1 MNSKRILVIL
11 ILIEL
16 LISSFSPILRG
27 IASNDYQADIPTMR
41 AQLILD
47 KMTPQEK
54 VGQLFLVPFTG
65 SSVDETAQIFDLI
78 VNYNVGGVMLQNAN
92 DNFTAAPDTISNA
105 HNLISDLQ
113 SLEWQKSQGL
123 ITDPT
128 TNSTS
133 KGNYIPLFVGIS
145 QEGDGYPYDQILNG
159 LTPLPDLMA
168 IGATWQ
174 PDLSRQV
181 GEVAGQE
188 LSQIGFNL
196 FLGPSLDV
204 LVSSGIAGG
213 GGLGARSFGGDPYW
227 VGEMGQE
234 YITGLHEGSN
244 GLLAVI
250 AKHFPGKGSSDRSS
264 SEEVAT
270 VRKSLEQLKQIELA
284 PFLEVTQDNP
294 GAISSPDGLLVS
306 HIRYQGFQ
314 GNIRATTRPVS
325 FDPQALSQ
333 ILALAPFSIWH
344 ENGGLIVSD
353 DLGSQAVRR
362 FYDPANQSFSARI
375 VARDALLAGNDL
387 LYLGNIVSSD
397 AVDNYESIVQSL
409 DFFVQKYNEDAAFA
423 QRVDESAKRI
433 LTMKYRIYNDFTF
446 SKVLPLFDPSN
457 IGNSQAVTFE
467 VARQSATLISPDAIE
482 LDSLV
487 PSPPRVNDWI
497 LFLTDTRIQNQCVL
511 CPEEAAFSKESLPD
525 AIFRLYGPQAGGLVK
540 RSALLPYSFDDLALI
555 LQGGEGNPTLE
566 YELNIADWVVISM
579 LDSTPDQSLLDN
591 LRRFFFERQDLLR
604 NKKVI
609 LFAFNAPYFLDATDI
624 SKLTAYYGLYSKSL
638 PFVEVA
644 ARLLFQELNPVGSLP
659 VSVSG
664 IGYDLLSATAPDPEQ
679 IIDLSLD
686 LPVNPENTPGVTPET
701 TATPFFKVGDTISVN
716 TGVIKDHNS
725 RQVPDGTGVRFTLTS
740 NLEGKILQ
748 IVDTVTSQGIARTS
762 FSINQPGLVEI
773 RAIVEP
779 SVTSVVLQLDIT
791 SEGISVTVVPPT
803 QESQIATAIIVDTP
817 TPSPVELTSL
827 ESGYPG
833 LAGWFLMVLII
844 SGMSWLAYNLGVRNY
859 SSRWGIRW
867 VLCILLG
874 GFTAYN
880 YLVFG
885 FPGGRIWI
893 QSSGLLAVVE
903 FVFFMAGLGW
913 MGGYYWTLLSMKQSG
928 NKAGEK

>member
-1 MNSKRILVIL
+1 MSSKRILTFLILVNIL
-11 ILIEL
+11 I
-16 LISSFSPILRG
+16 SFFPPILNG
-27 IASNDYQADIPTMR
+27 FASNDNQAELPAMR
-41 AQLILD
+41 AQLLLD
-47 KMTPQEK
+47 KMTPEEK
-54 VGQLFLVPFTG
+54 VGQLFLVQFNG
-65 SSVDETAQIFDLI
+65 SSVDGTTQIFDLI
-78 VNYNVGGVMLQNAN
+78 VNYNVGGVVLQNAN
-92 DNFTAAPDTISNA
+92 DNFTAAPDTIANT

-113 SLEWQKSQGL
+113 TLEWQKSQGNIIDL
-123 ITDPT
+123 T
-128 TNSTS
+128 TNSRTE
-133 KGNYIPLFVGIS
+133 GNYVPLFVGIS

-159 LTPLPDLMA
+159 LTPLPDLLA

-204 LVSSGIAGG
+204 LVTSGTAGG

-227 VGEMGQE
+227 VAKMGQE
-234 YITGLHEGSN
+234 YISGMHDGSN
-244 GLLAVI
+244 GRLAII
-250 AKHFPGKGSSDRSS
+250 AKHFPGRGSTDRSS
-264 SEEVAT
+264 NEEVPT

-284 PFLEVTQDNP
+284 PFFEVTEDNP
-294 GAISSPDGLLVS
+294 GTSNTTDGLLVS

-314 GNIRATTRPVS
+314 GNIRTTTRPVS

-333 ILALAPFSIWH
+333 ILALTPFASWH

-353 DLGSQAVRR
+353 DLGSEAVRR

-387 LYLGNIVSSD
+387 LFVGNIVSSD
-397 AVDNYESIVQSL
+397 AIDNYESIVQSL
-409 DFFVQKYNEDAAFA
+409 EFFTQKYNEDAAFA
-423 QRVDESAKRI
+423 QRVDESVKRI
-433 LTMKYRIYNDFTF
+433 LTMKFRIYDDFTF
-446 SKVLPLFDPSN
+446 SKVLPLFDSSN
-457 IGNSQAVTFE
+457 IGISQAVTFE

-487 PSPPRVNDWI
+487 PSPPGVNDRI
-497 LFLTDTRIQNQCVL
+497 LFLTDTRLESQCKL
-511 CPEEAAFSKESLPD
+511 CPENLAFSKESLPD
-525 AIFRLYGPQAGGLVK
+525 AIYRLYGPQAGGLVK
-540 RSALLPYSFDDLALI
+540 RSSLLPYSFDDLKLI
-555 LQGGEGNPTLE
+555 LQGGEGNPVLE
-566 YELNIADWVVISM
+566 LELNIADWVIISL
-579 LDSTPDQSLLDN
+579 LDSAPDQSLLDT
-591 LRRFFFERQDLLR
+591 LRRFFSERQDLLR

-664 IGYDLLSATAPDPEQ
+664 IGYDLLSATAPNPDQ

-686 LPVNPENTPGVTPET
+686 LPIDPEFTPEAT
-701 TATPFFKVGDTISVN
+701 SEATATPLFKVGDTIPIR
-716 TGVIKDHNS
+716 TGIILDHNN

-748 IVDTVTSQGIARTS
+748 IVDTVTVQGVARTV

-779 SVTSVVLQLDIT
+779 SVPSVVMQLDI
-791 SEGISVTVVPPT
+791 SSDGISVTVVPPT
-803 QESQIATAIIVDTP
+803 QASQEATSIVVQTP
-817 TPSPVELTSL
+817 TPQPETLTSI

-833 LAGWFLMVLII
+833 LAGWFIMVIVI
-844 SGMSWLAYNLGVRNY
+844 SGMSWLAFSLGGRYY
-859 SSRWGIRW
+859 SIRWGTRW
-867 VLCILLG
+867 VLCILLSG
-874 GFTAYN
+874 LGAYN
-880 YLVFG
+880 YLVLG
-885 FPGGRIWI
+885 IPSGRIWI
-893 QSSGLLAVVE
+893 QSSGLIAIVE
-903 FVFFMAGLGW
+903 LVFLMAGLGW
-913 MGGYYWTLLSMKQSG
+913 LCGFIWTLWSMKQSG
-928 NKAGEK
+928 DQADKE

>member
-1 MNSKRILVIL
+1 MTSKRILTIL
-11 ILIEL
+11 VLVEL

-27 IASNDYQADIPTMR
+27 IASSDFQSDIPAMR

-47 KMTPQEK
+47 KMTTQEK

-65 SSVDETAQIFDLI
+65 SSVDENTQIFDLI
-78 VNYNVGGVMLQNAN
+78 VNYNIGGVMLQNAN

-105 HNLISDLQ
+105 HNLISGLQ
-113 SLEWQKSQGL
+113 ILEWQKSQGL
-123 ITDPT
+123 ITDPI

-133 KGNYIPLFVGIS
+133 SGNYIPLFVGIS
-145 QEGDGYPYDQILNG
+145 QEGDGYPNDQILNG
-159 LTPLPDLMA
+159 LTPLPGFMA

-174 PDLSRQV
+174 PNLSRQV

-204 LVSSGIAGG
+204 LVTSGIASG
-213 GGLGARSFGGDPYW
+213 GGLGTRSFGGDPYW

-234 YITGLHEGSN
+234 YISGLHDGSN
-244 GLLAVI
+244 GRLAVI

-284 PFLEVTQDNP
+284 PFLQVTKDNP
-294 GAISSPDGLLVS
+294 GATSSPDGLLVS

-333 ILALAPFSIWH
+333 ILALPPFSTWH
-344 ENGGLIVSD
+344 DNGGLIVSD

-423 QRVDESAKRI
+423 QRVDKSAKSI
-433 LTMKYRIYNDFTF
+433 LTMKYRLYDDFTF
-446 SKVLPLFDPSN
+446 SKVIPLFDPSN

-487 PSPPRVNDWI
+487 PSPPGVNDWI
-497 LFLTDTRIQNQCVL
+497 LFLTDTRTQNQCDL
-511 CPEEAAFSKESLPD
+511 CPEEAVFGKDSLPD
-525 AIFRLYGPQAGGLVK
+525 AIYRLYGPQAGGLVR
-540 RSALLPYSFDDLALI
+540 RSSLLPYSFDDLALI
-555 LQGGEGNPTLE
+555 LQGGEGSPTLE
-566 YELNIADWVVISM
+566 YELNIADWVIISM

-638 PFVEVA
+638 PFVDVA

-664 IGYDLLSATAPDPEQ
+664 IGYDLLSATAPDPKQ

-686 LPVNPENTPGVTPET
+686 LPINPVITPGVTPET
-701 TATPFFKVGDTISVN
+701 TATPFFKVGDTISVK
-716 TGVIKDHNS
+716 TGVIFDHNS

-748 IVDTVTSQGIARTS
+748 IVDTVTSRGIARTA

-779 SVTSVVLQLDIT
+779 SVTSVVMQLDIT
-791 SEGISVTVVPPT
+791 TEGISVTVVPPT
-803 QESQIATAIIVDTP
+803 QESQIATAIVVDTP
-817 TPSPVELTSL
+817 TPSPEQPTSL

-833 LAGWFLMVLII
+833 LIGWFLMILVI
-844 SGMSWLAYNLGVRNY
+844 SGMSWLAYTLGLRNY

-874 GFTAYN
+874 GFGAYN
-880 YLVFG
+880 YLVLG

-893 QSSGLLAVVE
+893 QSSGLVAVVE

-913 MGGYYWTLLSMKQSG
+913 LGGYAWTLLSMKQGG
-928 NKAGEK
+928 NKAGKK